1 MKIVSI
7 VGARPQFIKCAP
19 VSRELRKEHDE
30 ILVHTGQHYD
40 HGMSEV
46 FFEELSIP
54 KPDYNL
60 GIGSGTHGRQ
70 TGAMLG
76 AIEDVLQKED
86 PGLVLVYGDT
96 NSTLAGAL
104 AAAKLHVSV
113 AHVEAGLRS
122 FDRRM
127 PEEVNRVLTDHC
139 SDILFCPTKT
149 AVANLAAEGITEGVH
164 LVGDVMADAMD
175 YNRAIAEKRSRILE
189 DVGVRPGEYL
199 VVTVHRPS
207 NTDSPVN
214 MTAILGALVE
224 AGMPAV
230 FPVHPRT
237 RKYLEQYGLLANLP
251 ENVRVTEPLGYLD
264 MVRLMAHAEK
274 ILTDSGGV
282 QKEAYMLGVP
292 CITLRENTEWVE
304 TVEAGWNVLVGA
316 DREEIVSMVRGF
328 APAGDQPP
336 LFGDGR
342 AAAEI
347 VNIIRSGD
355 TISRPGI

>member
-19 VSRELRKEHDE
+19 VSRELRKEHEE

-40 HGMSEV
+40 HGMSAV
-46 FFEELSIP
+46 FFEELAIP
-54 KPDYNL
+54 EPDYNL

-76 AIEDVLQKED
+76 AIEDVLEKEE
-86 PGLVLVYGDT
+86 PEIVLVYGDT

-104 AAAKLHVSV
+104 AAAKMHVPV

-127 PEEVNRVLTDHC
+127 PEEVNRVLTDHA
-139 SDILFCPTKT
+139 SDILFCPTAT
-149 AVANLAAEGITEGVH
+149 AIRNLAAEGVTEGVF
-164 LVGDVMADAMD
+164 LVGDVMVDAMNH
-175 YNRAIAEKRSRILE
+175 NRAIAEERSRILE
-189 DVGVRPGEYL
+189 DAGVRSGEYL

-207 NTDSPVN
+207 NTDSREN
-214 MTAILGALVE
+214 MAAIIGALGE
-224 AGMPAV
+224 AGVPVV

-237 RKYLEQYGLLANLP
+237 RKFLLGYDLLAAMP
-251 ENVRVTEPLGYLD
+251 ENIRITEPLGYLD
-264 MVRLMAHAEK
+264 MLRLMAHAKK

-316 DREEIVSMVRGF
+316 EREGIVDAIRQFSPGFLQKRIFGEGDASLRIREILTGYQDAR
-328 APAGDQPP
+328 AG
-336 LFGDGR
+336 
-342 AAAEI
+342 
-347 VNIIRSGD
+347 
-355 TISRPGI
+355 

>member
-1 MKIVSI
+1 
-7 VGARPQFIKCAP
+7 
-19 VSRELRKEHDE
+19 
-30 ILVHTGQHYD
+30 
-40 HGMSEV
+40 
-46 FFEELSIP
+46 
-54 KPDYNL
+54 
-60 GIGSGTHGRQ
+60 
-70 TGAMLG
+70 
-76 AIEDVLQKED
+76 
-86 PGLVLVYGDT
+86 
-96 NSTLAGAL
+96 
-104 AAAKLHVSV
+104 
-113 AHVEAGLRS
+113 
-122 FDRRM
+122 
-127 PEEVNRVLTDHC
+127 
-139 SDILFCPTKT
+139 
-149 AVANLAAEGITEGVH
+149 
-164 LVGDVMADAMD
+164 
-175 YNRAIAEKRSRILE
+175 
-189 DVGVRPGEYL
+189 VGVRPGEYL

-207 NTDSPVN
+207 NTDSQEN
-214 MTAILGALVE
+214 MTAIISALGE

-237 RKYLEQYGLLANLP
+237 RKYLSEYGLLANLP

-316 DREEIVSMVRGF
+316 DREEIVSMIRGF

-347 VNIIRSGD
+347 ANIIRSGD

>member
-19 VSRELRKEHDE
+19 VSRELRKVHEE

-46 FFEELSIP
+46 FFEELGIP
-54 KPDYNL
+54 EPDYNL

-76 AIEDVLQKED
+76 AIEGVLEVEVPD
-86 PGLVLVYGDT
+86 TVLVYGDT

-104 AAAKLHVSV
+104 AAAKLHIPV

-127 PEEVNRVLTDHC
+127 PEEVNRVLTDHA
-139 SDILFCPTKT
+139 SNLLFCPTAA
-149 AVANLAAEGITEGVH
+149 AVRHLAAEGITEGVY
-164 LVGDVMADAMD
+164 LVGDVMLDAMNH
-175 YNRAIAEKRSRILE
+175 NRAVAEERSRILE
-189 DVGVRPGEYL
+189 DVGVSPGGYL
-199 VVTVHRPS
+199 AVTVHRPS
-207 NTDSPVN
+207 NTDSREN
-214 MTAILGALVE
+214 MAAILGALGE
-224 AGMPAV
+224 AGMPVV

-237 RKYLEQYGLLANLP
+237 RRYLGEYGLLEWMP
-251 ENVRVTEPLGYLD
+251 ENVRLIEPLGYLD
-264 MVRLMAHAEK
+264 MLHLMAHAEK
-274 ILTDSGGV
+274 ILTDSGGI

-316 DREEIVSMVRGF
+316 ERERIADAVRSFSPVSH
-328 APAGDQPP
+328 QEN
-336 LFGDGR
+336 LFGDGDACLR
-342 AAAEI
+342 
-347 VNIIRSGD
+347 IRSILTGFWD
-355 TISRPGI
+355 ARSG

>member
-19 VSRELRKEHDE
+19 VSRELRKEHEE

-40 HGMSEV
+40 HGMSAV
-46 FFEELSIP
+46 FFEELAIP
-54 KPDYNL
+54 EPDYNL

-76 AIEDVLQKED
+76 AIEDVLEKEE
-86 PGLVLVYGDT
+86 PEIVLVYGDT

-104 AAAKLHVSV
+104 AAAKMHVPV

-127 PEEVNRVLTDHC
+127 PEEVNRVLTDHA
-139 SDILFCPTKT
+139 SDILFCPTAT
-149 AVANLAAEGITEGVH
+149 AVRNLAAEGVTEGVF
-164 LVGDVMADAMD
+164 LVGDVMVDAMNH
-175 YNRAIAEKRSRILE
+175 NRAIAEERSRILE
-189 DVGVRPGEYL
+189 DAGVRPGEYL

-207 NTDSPVN
+207 NTDSREN
-214 MTAILGALVE
+214 MAAIIGALGE
-224 AGMPAV
+224 AGVPVV

-237 RKYLEQYGLLANLP
+237 RKFLLGYDLLAAMP
-251 ENVRVTEPLGYLD
+251 ENIRITEPLGYLD
-264 MVRLMAHAEK
+264 MLRLMAHAKK

-316 DREEIVSMVRGF
+316 EREGIVDAIRQFSPGFLQKRIFGEGDASLRIREILTGYQDAR
-328 APAGDQPP
+328 AG
-336 LFGDGR
+336 
-342 AAAEI
+342 
-347 VNIIRSGD
+347 
-355 TISRPGI
+355 